1 MRRSLAV
8 GLLVVAIT
16 VTGLAT
22 PAHADPIGSNT
33 SVNVSA
39 MPSHLNQSVLIRAT
53 VIGIDGSIPTDG
65 SVQFS
70 VDGNDLGAAALDSS
84 GHASLVVNT
93 IPVTACVPFPGPP
106 PCLFSDFTLTAS
118 YGGSAIYADSTG
130 SRQTLTFDYTGWFQG
145 DASVAQFIDNNYV
158 DLLGRTADGPGLEYW
173 GTLIAGGTPLAAV
186 SSAIAYGDEFHA
198 GVVDGAYAA
207 ILGRPADPGGR
218 SSWIAALRN
227 GMSIEAFEGQLI
239 GSDEFFFGVGG
250 TVDEWIGALYETV
263 LGRPPLPNEVSF
275 IHGVFATGALR
286 PRVAQS
292 LLMSDESLNNVVG
305 SWYDY
310 FLLRTADAP
319 GLDGWVLD
327 IQAGIHDESV
337 VANILG
343 SDEYYSKVTGDYPT
357 SLRQAA
363 PAAPARMTK
372 IAEIYQRA
380 LAHAGPVTT
389 R

>member
-39 MPSHLNQSVLIRAT
+39 MPSNVGQFVLVRASV
-53 VIGIDGSIPTDG
+53 VGIDGSIPTDG
-65 SVQFS
+65 SVHFS
-70 VDGNDLGAAALDSS
+70 VDTADLGTVPLDSS
-84 GHASLVVNT
+84 GHAGVVVNSLPIT
-93 IPVTACVPFPGPP
+93 ISATSTVTADY
-106 PCLFSDFTLTAS
+106 S
-118 YGGSAIYADSTG
+118 GSATYADSTG
-130 SRQTLTFDYTGWFQG
+130 SRAQLTFDYVTQFGAG
-145 DASVAQFIDNNYV
+145 DAPVAQFIDNNYV
-158 DLLGRTADGPGLEYW
+158 DLLGRIAEQGGLVYW
-173 GTLIAGGTPLAAV
+173 GSLIATGTPLAAV

-250 TVDEWIGALYETV
+250 TTDEWIGALYETV
-263 LGRPPLPNEVSF
+263 LGRPPVPNEVSF

-292 LLMSDESLNNVVG
+292 LLMSDEALNNVVG
-305 SWYDY
+305 FWYDE

-337 VANILG
+337 LANILG

-363 PAAPARMTK
+363 PAAPARITK
-372 IAEIYQRA
+372 IVEIYQRA